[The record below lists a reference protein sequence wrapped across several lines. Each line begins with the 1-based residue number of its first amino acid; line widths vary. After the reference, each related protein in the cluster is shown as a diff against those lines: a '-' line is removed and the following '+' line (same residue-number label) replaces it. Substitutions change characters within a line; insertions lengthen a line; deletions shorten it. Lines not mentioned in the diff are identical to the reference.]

1 MMMGLDQKDIK
12 ILKALED
19 LETTSTEAVSNS
31 TGIPLSTIHYRLNNL
46 RDTGVIKNDRLDIDL
61 DEIGL
66 GVTILVE
73 VFTNDDQNHTKSGKE
88 IAQIGGV
95 TKLFFTM
102 GGTDF
107 IALARLPDSDS
118 VERLISDFEDLDVVR
133 RTDSTFVIERELDS
147 HYPFQQYDEETLT
160 DSLVE

>member
-1 MMMGLDQKDIK
+1 MDEKDIQ

-19 LETTSTEAVSNS
+19 LETTSTEAASEA

-46 RDTGVIKNDRLDIDL
+46 RDAGIVTNDRLDLDL
-61 DEIGL
+61 DGFGL

-73 VFTNDDQNHTKSGKE
+73 VFTKDDQSHTESGQV
-88 IAQIGGV
+88 IAAIEGV
-95 TKLFFTM
+95 TKVFFTM
-102 GGTDF
+102 GSTDF

-118 VERLISDFEDLDVVR
+118 VERLIADFEELDEVA

-147 HYPFQQYDEETLT
+147 HYPLQNYSRASLIDELI
-160 DSLVE
+160 D

>member
-1 MMMGLDQKDIK
+1 MDEKDIQ

-19 LETTSTEAVSNS
+19 LETTSTEAASEA

-46 RDTGVIKNDRLDIDL
+46 RDAGIVINDRLDLDL
-61 DEIGL
+61 DGFGL

-73 VFTNDDQNHTKSGKE
+73 VFTKDDQSHTESGQV
-88 IAQIGGV
+88 IAGIEGV
-95 TKLFFTM
+95 TKVFFTM
-102 GGTDF
+102 GSTDF

-118 VERLISDFEDLDVVR
+118 VERLIADFEELNEVA

-147 HYPFQQYDEETLT
+147 HYPLQNYSSE
-160 DSLVE
+160 SLINELID

>member
-1 MMMGLDQKDIK
+1 MGLDQKDIK